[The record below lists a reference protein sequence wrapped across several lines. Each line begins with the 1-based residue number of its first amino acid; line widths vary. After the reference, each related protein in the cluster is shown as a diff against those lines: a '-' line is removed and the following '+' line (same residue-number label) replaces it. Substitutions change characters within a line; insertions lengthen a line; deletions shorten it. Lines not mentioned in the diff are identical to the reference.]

1 MTAETTDRVT
11 LTREDE
17 GVVVL
22 TMQDELNRNAFTEPF
37 VDELLERLREA
48 SGDREN
54 RVIILR
60 GLMDVWCA
68 GAHEDLLMDLAEG
81 DMDAG
86 DILLSKA
93 LLDVPIPVIAAME
106 GHAVGGGLALAL
118 CCDILI
124 MARQSRYG
132 CSFMNMGFTPGM
144 GITRLLQHAVGE
156 YIAREMMFGGQM
168 FRGSHFESRSGI
180 NYVMRREK
188 VFSKAQ
194 SLARRIA
201 EKPRFALE
209 TLKGDLSIGQRQ
221 LFEQTRTREAAMHR
235 LCFGRP
241 ETAERIKENYNKPT

>member
-1 MTAETTDRVT
+1 MTDTVA
-11 LTREDE
+11 LTRDDE

-22 TMQDELNRNAFTEPF
+22 TMQDEPNRNAFTEPF
-37 VDELLERLREA
+37 VDRLLERLGEA
-48 SGDREN
+48 SEDREN

-60 GLMDVWCA
+60 GLEDVWCA
-68 GAHEDLLMDLAEG
+68 GAHQDLLLELAEG
-81 DMDAG
+81 DLDAG

-93 LLDVPIPVIAAME
+93 LLDVPIPIIAAME

-124 MARQSRYG
+124 MARESRYG

-144 GITRLLQHAVGE
+144 GITRLLQDAVGE

-168 FRGSHFESRSGI
+168 FRGSHFESRSGV
-180 NYVMRREK
+180 NYVMHKSK
-188 VFSKAQ
+188 VFRKAQ
-194 SLARRIA
+194 QLARRIA

-209 TLKGDLSIGQRQ
+209 TLKGDLSIRQRQ
-221 LFEQTRTREAAMHR
+221 LFEQTRTREADMHR

-241 ETAERIKENYNKPT
+241 ETAERIRENYTKPTS

>member
-1 MTAETTDRVT
+1 MTDTVT
-11 LTREDE
+11 LTHPDE

-22 TMQDELNRNAFTEPF
+22 TMQDIPNRNAFTEPF
-37 VDELLERLREA
+37 VDALLEGFREA
-48 SGDREN
+48 SADREN

-60 GLMDVWCA
+60 GLEDVWCA

-118 CCDILI
+118 CCDVLI
-124 MARQSRYG
+124 MARESRYG

-144 GITRLLQHAVGE
+144 GITRLLQDAVGE
-156 YIAREMMFGGQM
+156 YMAREMMFGGQM
-168 FRGSHFESRSGI
+168 FRGSHFESRSAV
-180 NYVMRREK
+180 NYVLPRGK
-188 VFSKAQ
+188 VFRKAQ
-194 SLARRIA
+194 QLAQRMA

-209 TLKGDLSIGQRQ
+209 ILKGDLSIRHRQ
-221 LFEQTRTREAAMHR
+221 FFEETRTREAAMHR

-241 ETAERIKENYNKPT
+241 ETAARIKENYNKPT